1 MKITFNKNIQFTKL
15 IKVKGRLKEFNF
27 RKANDTP
34 KGLVTV
40 DVLDHFD
47 TQGNRI
53 IFYMESK
60 DAKWQ
65 ILPQELPEWILE
77 KENELQDF
85 IIEELTAN

>member
-47 TQGNRI
+47 THGNRI
-53 IFYMESK
+53 IFYMEPK

-85 IIEELTAN
+85 IIEELTGN